1 VASALAAESEHTDH
15 GDDIDDASRDPDA
28 TGEGT
33 VTALAQAPSAGLRLR
48 LLGRRILMS
57 EYLILYLCIALFAV
71 LYLIVPRIASPY
83 NIGSL
88 LSNMWPLLVVAI
100 GQTLVLII
108 AGIDLSQGAV
118 ISLTSVIGAAFIAQS
133 ANPIIFEKSPLWG
146 IMLFEDGAILHG
158 SPLGIP
164 VAIGAM
170 LLVGL
175 LIGAFNGVAVAFA
188 RIPPFMVTL
197 VTSMFFAA
205 MAILLAKSENI
216 IDLPDTFAAIGDEF
230 GIGGEFEYFSVAMV
244 IAVTLGVITHLV
256 LGRTMF
262 GRWLYGIGNNTRAAV
277 VSGVPVRKV
286 IVLTYMFSGFCA
298 ALASVIYTA
307 RVDQGRPTLGDPF
320 LLDII
325 AAVVIGGTS
334 LSGGK
339 GKILWTF
346 FGVVFLTLLG
356 NALSMLNV
364 PFFYVAIVKGSVILF
379 AALIDVAR
387 RRIALQSA

>member
-57 EYLILYLCIALFAV
+57 EYLILYLCIALFAA

-88 LSNMWPLLVVAI
+88 LLVVAI

-133 ANPIIFEKSPLWG
+133 ANPVIFEKSPLWG

-216 IDLPDTFAAIGDEF
+216 IDLPDTFAAIGD
-230 GIGGEFEYFSVAMV
+230 
-244 IAVTLGVITHLV
+244 
-256 LGRTMF
+256 
-262 GRWLYGIGNNTRAAV
+262 
-277 VSGVPVRKV
+277 
-286 IVLTYMFSGFCA
+286 
-298 ALASVIYTA
+298 
-307 RVDQGRPTLGDPF
+307 
-320 LLDII
+320 
-325 AAVVIGGTS
+325 
-334 LSGGK
+334 
-339 GKILWTF
+339 
-346 FGVVFLTLLG
+346 
-356 NALSMLNV
+356 
-364 PFFYVAIVKGSVILF
+364 
-379 AALIDVAR
+379 
-387 RRIALQSA
+387 

>member
-1 VASALAAESEHTDH
+1 M
-15 GDDIDDASRDPDA
+15 
-28 TGEGT
+28 
-33 VTALAQAPSAGLRLR
+33 TALAQAPSAGLRLR

-57 EYLILYLCIALFAV
+57 EYLILYLCVALFAV

-133 ANPIIFEKSPLWG
+133 ANPVIFEKSPLWG

-170 LLVGL
+170 LLVGI
-175 LIGAFNGVAVAFA
+175 LIGAFNGAAVAFA

-205 MAILLAKSENI
+205 LAILLAKSENI
-216 IDLPDTFAAIGDEF
+216 IDLPDAFAAIGDEF

-244 IAVTLGVITHLV
+244 IAVALGVITHLV

-334 LSGGK
+334 LAGGK

>member
-1 VASALAAESEHTDH
+1 M
-15 GDDIDDASRDPDA
+15 
-28 TGEGT
+28 
-33 VTALAQAPSAGLRLR
+33 TALAQAPTLGMRLR
-48 LLGRRILMS
+48 ALGRRILMS
-57 EYLILYLCIALFAV
+57 EYLILYLCIALFV
-71 LYLIVPRIASPY
+71 GLYLIVPRIASPY

-88 LSNMWPLLVVAI
+88 LSNMWPLFVVAI
-100 GQTLVLII
+100 GQTLVLIV

-146 IMLFEDGAILHG
+146 VLLFEDGAILHD
-158 SPLGIP
+158 SVLGIP
-164 VAIGAM
+164 VAIGVM
-170 LLVGL
+170 LLVGV
-175 LIGAFNGVAVAFA
+175 LIGGFNGAAVAFA

-205 MAILLAKSENI
+205 LAILLAKSENI
-216 IDLPDTFAAIGDEF
+216 IDLPDAFAAIGDEF
-230 GIGGEFEYFSVAMV
+230 GIAGEFEFFSLAMV
-244 IAVTLGVITHLV
+244 MAVALGIVTHLV
-256 LGRTMF
+256 LGRTTF
-262 GRWLYGIGNNTRAAV
+262 GRWLYGIGHNPRAAV

-298 ALASVIYTA
+298 AMASVIYTA

-334 LSGGK
+334 LAGGK
-339 GKILWTF
+339 GKIIWTF
-346 FGVVFLTLLG
+346 FGVIFLTLVG

>member
-1 VASALAAESEHTDH
+1 M
-15 GDDIDDASRDPDA
+15 
-28 TGEGT
+28 
-33 VTALAQAPSAGLRLR
+33 TALVQEPTLAMRLR
-48 LLGRRILMS
+48 GLGRRVLMS
-57 EYLILYLCIALFAV
+57 EYLILYLCIALFAI

-83 NIGSL
+83 NISSL
-88 LSNMWPLLVVAI
+88 LSNMWPLFVVAI
-100 GQTLVLII
+100 GQTFVLII

-146 IMLFEDGAILHG
+146 VLLFENGAILHG
-158 SPLGIP
+158 SVLGIP

-170 LLVGL
+170 LLVGV
-175 LIGAFNGVAVAFA
+175 LIGAFNGAAVAFA

-205 MAILLAKSENI
+205 LAILLAKSENI
-216 IDLPDTFAAIGDEF
+216 IDLPDAFAAIGDEF
-230 GIGGEFEYFSVAMV
+230 GIGDEFTFFSVAMV
-244 IAVTLGVITHLV
+244 MALALGVVTHLI
-256 LGRTMF
+256 LGRTTF
-262 GRWLYGIGNNTRAAV
+262 GRWLYGIGHNPRAAA

-298 ALASVIYTA
+298 AMASIIYTA

-334 LSGGK
+334 LSGGR
-339 GKILWTF
+339 GKIMWTF
-346 FGVVFLTLLG
+346 FGVIFLTLLG

-387 RRIALQSA
+387 RRILLQSA